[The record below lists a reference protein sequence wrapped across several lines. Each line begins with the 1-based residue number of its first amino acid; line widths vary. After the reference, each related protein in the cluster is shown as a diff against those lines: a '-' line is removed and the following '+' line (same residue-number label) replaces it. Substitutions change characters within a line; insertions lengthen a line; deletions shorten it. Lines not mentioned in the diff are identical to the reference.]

1 MSWLSE
7 FVQLLL
13 SWVQQLGALGIMLG
27 LMVEVIPSEIV
38 LAYGGY
44 LISEGKVGFGSALL
58 FGVIGGTLA
67 QLIIYVI
74 ARYGGRPVLD
84 KYGKW
89 LHISGKHLDRSED
102 WFRKYGTGMIFFAR
116 FVPVIRHAISIPAGV
131 SRMSLP
137 LFTLLTA
144 LAAIPWTLLFLY
156 LGMQLGERWDTI
168 HDIAG
173 PYVQPLTLTML
184 ALALGYGLYKFV
196 RSRGQSM

>member
-1 MSWLSE
+1 MSWLGE
-7 FVQLLL
+7 FLQQIF
-13 SWVQQLGALGIMLG
+13 SWIQQLGAIGIMLG
-27 LMVEVIPSEIV
+27 LMIEVIPSEIV

-44 LISEGKVGFGSALL
+44 LVSEGRVSFGSAML

-67 QLIIYVI
+67 QLVIYAI
-74 ARYGGRPVLD
+74 ARYGGRPFLD

-89 LHISGKHLDRSED
+89 LHISGKHLDQSEA

-137 LFTLLTA
+137 VFTLLTA
-144 LAAIPWTLLFLY
+144 LAAVPWTLLFLY
-156 LGMQLGERWDTI
+156 LGMQLGESWDTI
-168 HDIAG
+168 HEIAG

-196 RSRGQSM
+196 RSRGQSL